1 MNEPASKAP
10 QSKTLYV
17 VQLNFPRGLEAI
29 SNRRFDYE
37 HVPDLLSCEGF
48 LGLERFHLTD
58 IEPAGWPRAPRRIE
72 YMNLW
77 QLEGPEVLA
86 SEAYRLRSN
95 GPDPSWQGRTNQ
107 HRYHA
112 LRERQRKM
120 EGRLARASTQDGRPA
135 RACAASRTAPRL
147 GPTTDAL
154 AAPARSGHAATTI
167 AVCRVLR
174 RRARARR

>member
-1 MNEPASKAP
+1 MVGARRGERVTMSELA
-10 QSKTLYV
+10 SKTLYV

-48 LGLERFHLTD
+48 LGLDRFHLAD

-120 EGRLARASTQDGRPA
+120 EGLPPPAPQIGPRRVWDRRPMPWL
-135 RACAASRTAPRL
+135 RPN
-147 GPTTDAL
+147 
-154 AAPARSGHAATTI
+154 RSGHAAT
-167 AVCRVLR
+167 ALGVCRVLR
-174 RRARARR
+174 RCVRARA